1 MFAARCCR
9 QWDRVTDRF
18 AARAFNASL
27 SVPAL
32 EIFGDGVSVSDY
44 SNRLCPAGEGFPST
58 YGKRDCGMV
67 PGQVGLLVGNT
78 AAPVSYQIFHL
89 FSATYFLGG
98 PRPGLPRALN
108 DTFGVPSY
116 PRNTVSASDDSRSA
130 WVPRLATDTM
140 PLLRSSMCFGTTHSR
155 RATAPPCRAPRSASG
170 PATPGWAPDRT
181 GPHSVGRRPHEFVV
195 CCWRSNA
202 FCCRWRHKRLR
213 LLPRDLAPHC
223 SRRGLRFLLL

>member
-18 AARAFNASL
+18 AAEAFNASL

-58 YGKRDCGMV
+58 YGRRDCGMV

-116 PRNTVSASDDSRSA
+116 PRNTVSANSA
-130 WVPRLATDTM
+130 GCHVLPPTQCLSCAVQCVSVRRIHGAQQCRRAGHPVPRLGR
-140 PLLRSSMCFGTTHSR
+140 LLQ
-155 RATAPPCRAPRSASG
+155 
-170 PATPGWAPDRT
+170 D
-181 GPHSVGRRPHEFVV
+181 GRRTV
-195 CCWRSNA
+195 
-202 FCCRWRHKRLR
+202 
-213 LLPRDLAPHC
+213 LA
-223 SRRGLRFLLL
+223 RTL